1 MIVASKLDKV
11 YNEYFE
17 QFKSLIDSDEF
28 YNYIVENIGAGTNKF
43 SFYQKKKDKKI
54 DVRWIEQIENCIV
67 ELDTIIRN
75 PRRFIVQEE
84 EIVPIEKARRITNES
99 VRHLAQHTNLIA
111 RVDGDRVTPNEI
123 LNVYREESFDIYENR
138 FIYTLLGKVEEFVE
152 SRRQVLLNITDDE
165 EIAELAMEGV
175 FNNGEEDVN
184 YKFEISST
192 TKNALLNADTTR
204 MGVFARIERLSR
216 IIREFRG
223 SAFAKSM
230 RGSAPVRP
238 PIMRTNVILK
248 DPNFKK
254 CLVLWQFIET
264 YHEVGYTIDII
275 NEYRELTQE
284 AVFTFYNTLALNY
297 IFLKKS
303 ADSTDDVDLEHKKKR
318 RQIKPKFVKNIVEEI
333 VDDYDIYNTEV
344 RRVFLDEITKAA
356 KKREK
361 QDAQIAEA
369 INNALKA
376 ERDAKLEAA
385 RLEKERIAREKA
397 EEKARIAKQKAREE
411 AARKR
416 EEERIAKE
424 KKREA
429 DRIAREKAKAEKEA
443 ALEKERIAKQKAKEK
458 AAKEKAIAL
467 EKEKKA
473 KEKAKER
480 EKAQK
485 LKLAAIEKEKAE
497 KQKAKDKE
505 RAEKEKALAL
515 EKEKLAKQKAKDK
528 EKAAREKALAE
539 EKEKAAK
546 AKAKEREKA
555 AKQKAAAL
563 EKEKLAKQKAREKEK
578 AAKEKALA
586 LEKEKLA
593 KQKAKEKEKAA
604 KEKAA
609 ALEKEKL
616 AKQKAK
622 EKEKAA
628 KEKAAALEK
637 EKLAKQK
644 AKEKEKAAKEKAAA
658 LEKEK
663 LAKQKAKEKE
673 KATKAKASVK
683 KTPAPKTPD
692 KLDDDVFDISDA
704 IGIFKLDE

>member
-1 MIVASKLDKV
+1 MSKQIDSVYDSYYENFVSMI
-11 YNEYFE
+11 E
-17 QFKSLIDSDEF
+17 SDEF
-28 YNYIVENIGAGTNKF
+28 YSYVMENIGAGTNKI

-54 DVRWIEQIENCIV
+54 DVRWIEQIENCII

-152 SRRQVLLNITDDE
+152 SRRKVLCGITDDE
-165 EIAELAMEGV
+165 EVAELGMEGS
-175 FNNGEEDVN
+175 FNNGSEDVT
-184 YKFEISST
+184 YKLEISATNKTSMIDM
-192 TKNALLNADTTR
+192 DTSR
-204 MGVFARIERLSR
+204 MSIFARIDRLSH

-223 SAFAKSM
+223 SAFARSM

-254 CLVLWQFIET
+254 ALVLWQFIET
-264 YHEVGYTIDII
+264 YHEVGYTIDVI
-275 NEYRELTQE
+275 NEYRELEQQQ
-284 AVFTFYNTLALNY
+284 VFAFYNTLALNY
-297 IFLKKS
+297 ICLKKT
-303 ADSTDDVDLEHKKKR
+303 ADSSDEVDLEHKKKR
-318 RQIKPKFVKNIVEEI
+318 RQIKPKFVKNMIEEI
-333 VDDYDIYNTEV
+333 VDDYDIYNTEI
-344 RRVFLDEITKAA
+344 RRVYLDEIVKAA

-369 INNALKA
+369 IKNALAA
-376 ERDAKLEAA
+376 EKQAKLEAIRA
-385 RLEKERIAREKA
+385 EKERIAREKA
-397 EEKARIAKQKAREE
+397 EEKARIARQKAREE

-416 EEERIAKE
+416 EAERIAKE

-429 DRIAREKAKAEKEA
+429 DRIAREKARIEKEK
-443 ALEKERIAKQKAKEK
+443 ALEKERIAKQKAREK

-473 KEKAKER
+473 REKAKER
-480 EKAQK
+480 ERVA
-485 LKLAAIEKEKAE
+485 KEKAAALE
-497 KQKAKDKE
+497 KERLAREKAKAKE
-505 RAEKEKALAL
+505 RADKEKAAAL
-515 EKEKLAKQKAKDK
+515 EKERIAREKAKAKEKADKEKAIAIEKEKLAKQKAK
-528 EKAAREKALAE
+528 
-539 EKEKAAK
+539 
-546 AKAKEREKA
+546 
-555 AKQKAAAL
+555 
-563 EKEKLAKQKAREKEK
+563 EKEK

-593 KQKAKEKEKAA
+593 KQKAKEKERAAKEKAIALEKEKAA
-604 KEKAA
+604 KAKAKEKEKAAKAKAA
-609 ALEKEKL
+609 ALEKEKI

-628 KEKAAALEK
+628 K
-637 EKLAKQK
+637 
-644 AKEKEKAAKEKAAA
+644 AKEKAKSAS
-658 LEKEK
+658 KP
-663 LAKQKAKEKE
+663 KAV
-673 KATKAKASVK
+673 KAETREESDNTVMSI
-683 KTPAPKTPD
+683 T
-692 KLDDDVFDISDA
+692 DA
-704 IGIFKLDE
+704 IGINFIDDSDN

>member
-1 MIVASKLDKV
+1 MSKQIDSVYDSYYENFVSMI
-11 YNEYFE
+11 E
-17 QFKSLIDSDEF
+17 SDEF
-28 YNYIVENIGAGTNKF
+28 YSYVMENIGAGTNKI

-152 SRRQVLLNITDDE
+152 SRRKVLYGITDDE
-165 EIAELAMEGV
+165 EVAELGMEGS
-175 FNNGEEDVN
+175 FNNGSEDVT
-184 YKFEISST
+184 YKLEISATNKTSMIDM
-192 TKNALLNADTTR
+192 DTSR
-204 MGVFARIERLSR
+204 MSIFARIDRLSH

-223 SAFAKSM
+223 SAFARSM

-254 CLVLWQFIET
+254 ALVLWQFIET
-264 YHEVGYTIDII
+264 YHEVGYTIDVI
-275 NEYRELTQE
+275 NEYRELEQQQ
-284 AVFTFYNTLALNY
+284 VFAFYNTLALNY
-297 IFLKKS
+297 ICLKKT
-303 ADSTDDVDLEHKKKR
+303 ADSSDEVDLEHKKKR
-318 RQIKPKFVKNIVEEI
+318 RQIKPKFVKNMIEEI
-333 VDDYDIYNTEV
+333 VDDYDIYNTEI
-344 RRVFLDEITKAA
+344 RRVYLDEIVKAA

-369 INNALKA
+369 IKNALAA
-376 ERDAKLEAA
+376 EKQAKLEAIRA
-385 RLEKERIAREKA
+385 EKERIAREKA
-397 EEKARIAKQKAREE
+397 EEKARIARQKAREE

-416 EEERIAKE
+416 EAERIAKE

-429 DRIAREKAKAEKEA
+429 DRIAREKARIEKEK
-443 ALEKERIAKQKAKEK
+443 ALEKERIAKQKAREK

-473 KEKAKER
+473 REKAKER
-480 EKAQK
+480 ERVA
-485 LKLAAIEKEKAE
+485 KEKAAALE
-497 KQKAKDKE
+497 KERLAREKAKAKE
-505 RAEKEKALAL
+505 RADKEKAAAL
-515 EKEKLAKQKAKDK
+515 EKERIAREKAKAKEKADKEKAIAIEKEKLAKQKAK
-528 EKAAREKALAE
+528 
-539 EKEKAAK
+539 
-546 AKAKEREKA
+546 
-555 AKQKAAAL
+555 
-563 EKEKLAKQKAREKEK
+563 EKEK

-593 KQKAKEKEKAA
+593 KQKAKEKERAAKEKAIALEKEKAA
-604 KEKAA
+604 KAKAKEKEKAAKAKAA

-616 AKQKAK
+616 ARQKAK

-637 EKLAKQK
+637 ERLAKQK
-644 AKEKEKAAKEKAAA
+644 AKEKAKAANSK
-658 LEKEK
+658 
-663 LAKQKAKEKE
+663 
-673 KATKAKASVK
+673 K
-683 KTPAPKTPD
+683 KTVKTDSAVKPADIKTSGNVTT
-692 KLDDDVFDISDA
+692 DDTDTANDFVMNISDA
-704 IGIFKLDE
+704 VGISFINDDADNQ

>member
-1 MIVASKLDKV
+1 MSNQIDSVYKSYYDNFVSMI
-11 YNEYFE
+11 E
-17 QFKSLIDSDEF
+17 SDEF
-28 YNYIVENIGAGTNKF
+28 YSYVMENIGAGTNKI

-111 RVDGDRVTPNEI
+111 KVEGDRVTPNEI

-152 SRRQVLLNITDDE
+152 SRRQVLYNITDDE
-165 EIAELAMEGV
+165 EIAELGMEGT
-175 FNNGEEDVN
+175 FNNGAEDVT
-184 YKFEISST
+184 YKFEISAT
-192 TKNALLNADTTR
+192 NKNSIMDMDTSR
-204 MGVFARIERLSR
+204 MSVFARIDRLSH

-223 SAFAKSM
+223 SAFARSM

-254 CLVLWQFIET
+254 ALVLWQFIET
-264 YHEVGYTIDII
+264 YHEVGYTIDLI
-275 NEYRELTQE
+275 NEYRELDQQQ
-284 AVFTFYNTLALNY
+284 VFAFYNTLALNY
-297 IFLKKS
+297 ICLKKTAEAS
-303 ADSTDDVDLEHKKKR
+303 DEVDLEHKKKR
-318 RQIKPKFVKNIVEEI
+318 RQIKPKFVKNMIEEI

-344 RRVFLDEITKAA
+344 RRVYLDEIVKAA

-369 INNALKA
+369 IKNALAA
-376 ERDAKLEAA
+376 EKQAKLDAIRA
-385 RLEKERIAREKA
+385 EKERIAKEKA
-397 EEKARIAKQKAREE
+397 EEKARIARQKAREE

-416 EEERIAKE
+416 EEERIARE

-429 DRIAREKAKAEKEA
+429 DRIAREKAKIEKEK
-443 ALEKERIAKQKAKEK
+443 ALEKERIARQKAREK
-458 AAKEKAIAL
+458 AAKEKAIAI

-473 KEKAKER
+473 KEKAK
-480 EKAQK
+480 A
-485 LKLAAIEKEKAE
+485 
-497 KQKAKDKE
+497 
-505 RAEKEKALAL
+505 
-515 EKEKLAKQKAKDK
+515 
-528 EKAAREKALAE
+528 
-539 EKEKAAK
+539 
-546 AKAKEREKA
+546 REKA
-555 AKQKAAAL
+555 AKEKAAAL
-563 EKEKLAKQKAREKEK
+563 EKERLAREKAKAKEKADKEK
-578 AAKEKALA
+578 AAA
-586 LEKEKLA
+586 LEKERLA
-593 KQKAKEKEKAA
+593 REKAKAKEKADKEKAA
-604 KEKAA
+604 ALEKERLAREKTKAKEKADKEKAAALEKVRLAREKAKAKEKADKEKAA

-644 AKEKEKAAKEKAAA
+644 AKEKERAAKAKAIA

-673 KATKAKASVK
+673 KAAKAKEKAKA
-683 KTPAPKTPD
+683 APKAQPVQPNDQNT
-692 KLDDDVFDISDA
+692 DDSSVMKISEA
-704 IGIFKLDE
+704 VGINLINNNDDN

>member
-1 MIVASKLDKV
+1 MSKQIDSIYKSYYDNFVSMI
-11 YNEYFE
+11 E
-17 QFKSLIDSDEF
+17 SDEF
-28 YNYIVENIGAGTNKF
+28 YNYVIENIGAGTNKV

-111 RVDGDRVTPNEI
+111 KVEGDRVTPNEI

-152 SRRQVLLNITDDE
+152 SRRQVLYNITDDE
-165 EIAELAMEGV
+165 EIAELGMEGS
-175 FNNGEEDVN
+175 FNSGAEDVT
-184 YKFEISST
+184 YKFEISATNKSSMIDM
-192 TKNALLNADTTR
+192 DTGR
-204 MGVFARIERLSR
+204 MSVFARIDRLSH

-223 SAFAKSM
+223 SAFARSM
-230 RGSAPVRP
+230 KGSAPVRP

-254 CLVLWQFIET
+254 ALILWQFIET
-264 YHEVGYTIDII
+264 YNEVGYTIDVI
-275 NEYRELTQE
+275 NEYREIEQQQLF
-284 AVFTFYNTLALNY
+284 AFYNTLALNY
-297 IFLKKS
+297 ICLKQTAGAS
-303 ADSTDDVDLEHKKKR
+303 DEVDVEHKKKR
-318 RQIKPKFVKNIVEEI
+318 RQIKPKFVKNMIEEL
-333 VDDYDIYNTEV
+333 VDDYDIYNTEI
-344 RRVFLDEITKAA
+344 RRVYIDEITKAA

-376 ERDAKLEAA
+376 EKQAKLDAIKA
-385 RLEKERIAREKA
+385 EKERIAREKA
-397 EEKARIAKQKAREE
+397 EEKARIARQKAREE

-416 EEERIAKE
+416 EEERIARE

-429 DRIAREKAKAEKEA
+429 DRIAREKAKIEKEK
-443 ALEKERIAKQKAKEK
+443 ALEKERIAKQKAREK

-473 KEKAKER
+473 KEKAK
-480 EKAQK
+480 
-485 LKLAAIEKEKAE
+485 
-497 KQKAKDKE
+497 
-505 RAEKEKALAL
+505 
-515 EKEKLAKQKAKDK
+515 
-528 EKAAREKALAE
+528 AR
-539 EKEKAAK
+539 
-546 AKAKEREKA
+546 
-555 AKQKAAAL
+555 
-563 EKEKLAKQKAREKEK
+563 EK
-578 AAKEKALA
+578 AAKEKATALEKERLAKEKAKAKEKADKEKAIA

-593 KQKAKEKEKAA
+593 KQKAKEKERAA

-644 AKEKEKAAKEKAAA
+644 AKEKEKAAKAKAAA
-658 LEKEK
+658 AEKAK
-663 LAKQKAKEKE
+663 NAKQKSKPTAQP
-673 KATKAKASVK
+673 KAKAIITEEAGS
-683 KTPAPKTPD
+683 
-692 KLDDDVFDISDA
+692 DDVMNITSA
-704 IGIFKLDE
+704 IGITFLGESDEN

>member
-1 MIVASKLDKV
+1 MSKQIDSAYKAYYDNFVSMI
-11 YNEYFE
+11 E
-17 QFKSLIDSDEF
+17 SDEF
-28 YNYIVENIGAGTNKF
+28 YSYVMENIGAGTNKI

-54 DVRWIEQIENCIV
+54 DVRWIEQIENCII

-152 SRRQVLLNITDDE
+152 SRRKVLYGITDDE
-165 EIAELAMEGV
+165 EVAELGMEGT
-175 FNNGEEDVN
+175 FNNGSEDVT
-184 YKFEISST
+184 YKLEISATNKTSMIDM
-192 TKNALLNADTTR
+192 DTSR
-204 MGVFARIERLSR
+204 MSVFARIDRLSH

-223 SAFAKSM
+223 SAFARSM

-254 CLVLWQFIET
+254 ALVLWQFIET
-264 YHEVGYTIDII
+264 YHEVGYTIDVI
-275 NEYRELTQE
+275 NEYRELEQQQ
-284 AVFTFYNTLALNY
+284 VFAFYNTLALNY
-297 IFLKKS
+297 ICLKNAANS
-303 ADSTDDVDLEHKKKR
+303 SDEVDLEHKKKR
-318 RQIKPKFVKNIVEEI
+318 RQIKPKFVKNMIEEI
-333 VDDYDIYNTEV
+333 VDDYDIYNTEI
-344 RRVFLDEITKAA
+344 RRVYLDEIVKAA

-369 INNALKA
+369 IKNALAA
-376 ERDAKLEAA
+376 EKQAKLDAIRA
-385 RLEKERIAREKA
+385 EKERIAREKA
-397 EEKARIAKQKAREE
+397 EEKARIARQKAREE

-429 DRIAREKAKAEKEA
+429 DRIAREKAKLEKEK

-480 EKAQK
+480 
-485 LKLAAIEKEKAE
+485 
-497 KQKAKDKE
+497 
-505 RAEKEKALAL
+505 
-515 EKEKLAKQKAKDK
+515 
-528 EKAAREKALAE
+528 
-539 EKEKAAK
+539 AAK
-546 AKAKEREKA
+546 E
-555 AKQKAAAL
+555 KAAAL
-563 EKEKLAKQKAREKEK
+563 EKERQDREKAKAKEK
-578 AAKEKALA
+578 AAKEKAAA
-586 LEKEKLA
+586 LEKERQDREKA
-593 KQKAKEKEKAA
+593 KAKEKAAKEKAAALEKERLDREKAKAKEKAA

-644 AKEKEKAAKEKAAA
+644 AKEKEKAAKAKAAA

-673 KATKAKASVK
+673 KAAKAKAATLEKEKLAKQKAKEKEKAAKAKEKGKSASK
-683 KTPAPKTPD
+683 PKTV
-692 KLDDDVFDISDA
+692 KSVASDDTVMSITDA
-704 IGIFKLDE
+704 IGINMVDDNNGDN

>member
-1 MIVASKLDKV
+1 MSKQIDSVYKSYYDNFVSMI
-11 YNEYFE
+11 E
-17 QFKSLIDSDEF
+17 SDEF
-28 YNYIVENIGAGTNKF
+28 YNYVVENIGAGTNKV

-111 RVDGDRVTPNEI
+111 KVEGDRVTPNEI

-152 SRRQVLLNITDDE
+152 SRRQVLYNITDDE
-165 EIAELAMEGV
+165 EIAELGMEGS
-175 FNNGEEDVN
+175 FNNGAEDVT
-184 YKFEISST
+184 YKLEISAT
-192 TKNALLNADTTR
+192 NKNGMMDMDTSR
-204 MGVFARIERLSR
+204 MSVFARIDRLSH

-223 SAFAKSM
+223 SAFSRSM

-254 CLVLWQFIET
+254 ALVLWQFIET
-264 YHEVGYTIDII
+264 YHEVGYTIDLI
-275 NEYRELTQE
+275 NEYRELDQQQ
-284 AVFTFYNTLALNY
+284 VFAFYNTLALNY
-297 IFLKKS
+297 ICLKKTAGAS
-303 ADSTDDVDLEHKKKR
+303 DEVDVEHKKKR
-318 RQIKPKFVKNIVEEI
+318 RQIKPKFVKNIIEEL

-344 RRVFLDEITKAA
+344 RRIYVDEITKAA

-376 ERDAKLEAA
+376 EKQAKLDAIKA
-385 RLEKERIAREKA
+385 EKERIAREKA
-397 EEKARIAKQKAREE
+397 EERARIARQKAREE

-416 EEERIAKE
+416 EAERIAKE

-429 DRIAREKAKAEKEA
+429 DRIAREKAKIEKEK
-443 ALEKERIAKQKAKEK
+443 ALEKERIARQKAREK

-467 EKEKKA
+467 EKEKLA
-473 KEKAKER
+473 KEKAKVR
-480 EKAQK
+480 EKA
-485 LKLAAIEKEKAE
+485 AKEKA
-497 KQKAKDKE
+497 AS
-505 RAEKEKALAL
+505 L
-515 EKEKLAKQKAKDK
+515 EKERLAKQKAK
-528 EKAAREKALAE
+528 
-539 EKEKAAK
+539 
-546 AKAKEREKA
+546 
-555 AKQKAAAL
+555 
-563 EKEKLAKQKAREKEK
+563 EKEK
-578 AAKEKALA
+578 AAKEKAATLEKERLAREKAKAKEKADKEKAIA
-586 LEKEKLA
+586 LEKEKIA
-593 KQKAKEKEKAA
+593 RQKAREKEKAA

-616 AKQKAK
+616 ARQKAK

-628 KEKAAALEK
+628 KAKAAALEK
-637 EKLAKQK
+637 EKLARQK
-644 AKEKEKAAKEKAAA
+644 AKEKEKAAKAKAAA

-663 LAKQKAKEKE
+663 LTRQKAKEKAK
-673 KATKAKASVK
+673 KAQASKPKANKPVVAEVESVM
-683 KTPAPKTPD
+683 
-692 KLDDDVFDISDA
+692 DISSA
-704 IGIFKLDE
+704 IGINFITEDDNN

>member
-1 MIVASKLDKV
+1 MASKLDNV

-17 QFKSLIDSDEF
+17 QFRSLIDSDEF

-54 DVRWIEQIENCIV
+54 DVRWIEQIENCII

-165 EIAELAMEGV
+165 EIAELAMEGS

-192 TKNALLNADTTR
+192 TKNALLNADTSR

-223 SAFAKSM
+223 SSFARSM

-303 ADSTDDVDLEHKKKR
+303 ADSTDDVDIEHKKKR

-376 ERDAKLEAA
+376 EREAKLEAA

-416 EEERIAKE
+416 EEERIARE

-429 DRIAREKAKAEKEA
+429 DRIAREKAKAEKAA
-443 ALEKERIAKQKAKEK
+443 ALEKERIVKQKAKEK

-480 EKAQK
+480 ER
-485 LKLAAIEKEKAE
+485 I
-497 KQKAKDKE
+497 
-505 RAEKEKALAL
+505 
-515 EKEKLAKQKAKDK
+515 
-528 EKAAREKALAE
+528 
-539 EKEKAAK
+539 
-546 AKAKEREKA
+546 AKE
-555 AKQKAAAL
+555 KAAAL
-563 EKEKLAKQKAREKEK
+563 EKERLAKQKAKEKEK
-578 AAKEKALA
+578 AAKEKAIA
-586 LEKEKLA
+586 LEKEKAA
-593 KQKAKEKEKAA
+593 KAKAKEKEKAA

-609 ALEKEKL
+609 ALEKEKA
-616 AKQKAK
+616 AKAKAKEKEKAAKEKAVALEKEKAAKAKAVALEKEKAAKAKAK

-637 EKLAKQK
+637 EKAAKAK
-644 AKEKEKAAKEKAAA
+644 AKEKER
-658 LEKEK
+658 L
-663 LAKQKAKEKE
+663 AKEKE
-673 KATKAKASVK
+673 KTKIAVAK
-683 KTPAPKTPD
+683 KTVNKSGNAVKDAGTEN
-692 KLDDDVFDISDA
+692 DVFDISNA
-704 IGIFKLDE
+704 IGIFKIDDDE